1 MSILDEHEGYAMRDK
16 QSNLTTRKY
25 LTPADWA
32 TLLDIS
38 KGRCF
43 KADARDAKYY
53 FWNFW
58 SSMDFASTILTTIGY
73 GGMVPH
79 TTIGKLLVIVY
90 ALPGMLLMMS
100 YLNLFAVCILIF
112 IRKIL
117 KMIEHLVNK
126 FGDPTKRLTKFTTS
140 IILTGKTTTPN
151 ITLHLHL
158 KLPYTTHTNT
168 TLN

>member
-1 MSILDEHEGYAMRDK
+1 MRDK

-112 IRKIL
+112 IRK
-117 KMIEHLVNK
+117 V
-126 FGDPTKRLTKFTTS
+126 RTTS
-140 IILTGKTTTPN
+140 IYLNSISL
-151 ITLHLHL
+151 LSSFV
-158 KLPYTTHTNT
+158 T
-168 TLN
+168 TLSISEKALSYT

>member
-1 MSILDEHEGYAMRDK
+1 MRISKCFGWFLHFSHGPPPFSVDEHEGYAMRDK

-112 IRKIL
+112 IRK
-117 KMIEHLVNK
+117 V
-126 FGDPTKRLTKFTTS
+126 RTTS
-140 IILTGKTTTPN
+140 IYLNSISL
-151 ITLHLHL
+151 LSSFV
-158 KLPYTTHTNT
+158 T
-168 TLN
+168 TLSISEKALSYTWGNPW